1 MKTGLNYYTID
12 TDRYQDR
19 RIKRLKKDFGCQGI
33 AVYDYI
39 LCEIYRV
46 RGCVLEWDANTAF
59 DVAEYFGLKESV
71 VCEIVKYCG
80 VVGLFDKELLAGGI
94 VTSASIL
101 RRYLEMC
108 KRAKR
113 QNIAIPE
120 ELQKFREELQEIPEE
135 LQKTPE
141 VFTQSKV
148 KYNITTTS
156 TTNAHTREEDFAHS
170 DEDPYGTGLAPKE
183 KSCAKKESPLP
194 SGTWVAS
201 EHLAEVLLND
211 SRWMASVSANK
222 GHPIEELQSLVK
234 EFCTNI
240 LLTDDG
246 KELSDAKKH
255 FINWLR
261 KRPKNNEQQ
270 QTHQRPTRPY
280 RNPEPDF
287 EGIKAFVARGIASAK
302 PPQ

>member
-1 MKTGLNYYTID
+1 MDKFTL
-12 TDRYQDR
+12 
-19 RIKRLKKDFGCQGI
+19 
-33 AVYDYI
+33 
-39 LCEIYRV
+39 
-46 RGCVLEWDANTAF
+46 NTAF
-59 DVAEYFGLKESV
+59 YEPIKGLSDKQLGRLFRAIFEYQICGSTEVDSDIAMAFGFFKSQ
-71 VCEIVKYCG
+71 
-80 VVGLFDKELLAGGI
+80 FD
-94 VTSASIL
+94 
-101 RRYLEMC
+101 LEG
-108 KRAKR
+108 AKR
-113 QNIAIPE
+113 MRIAERNRQNGQNGGRPKAGRKAEDE
-120 ELQKFREELQEIPEE
+120 ET
-135 LQKTPE
+135 QKTQWVIEKPKKPSGFFTPFVPPISPE
-141 VFTQSKV
+141 PPLYPPISPVLTS
-148 KYNITTTS
+148 TTT

-170 DEDPYGTGLAPKE
+170 DDDPYGTGLAPKE

-240 LLTDDG
+240 LLTEDG

-255 FINWLR
+255 FMNWLR
-261 KRPKNNEQQ
+261 KRPKDNEQQ
-270 QTHQRPTRPY
+270 QTHQRPTRPF